1 MAATFQINVTESI
14 AQLKARQGVV
24 AAYMRPRIKM
34 LVFIA
39 NGTTTVS
46 TLCAKLGIS
55 APTLRDWKT
64 RYRHGGL
71 EALLREGR
79 GGDKRSGISA
89 AQKQLIADKL
99 SNPHDAFRSYG
110 EAQAWLKTALGI
122 DKQYHALNKYLK
134 HNFGTQLKVGRKSH
148 VKKDEA
154 AVAVF
159 KKAYPK
165 PLNAS
170 ETGRLKPPPAP
181 PSDFM

>member
-1 MAATFQINVTESI
+1 MAATFQIKVTESVQ
-14 AQLKARQGVV
+14 QLKARQRAV
-24 AAYMRPRIKM
+24 AAYMRARIKM
-34 LVFIA
+34 LTLIA
-39 NGTTTVS
+39 NGITTVS
-46 TLCAKLGIS
+46 ALCAKLGITP
-55 APTLRDWKT
+55 PTLQNWKN

-71 EALLREGR
+71 EALLREWR

-89 AQKQLIADKL
+89 EQKQLIADKL

-110 EAQAWLKTALGI
+110 EAQAWLKTVLGI

-134 HNFGTQLKVGRKSH
+134 HNFATKLKVGRKSH

-165 PLNAS
+165 HLNVS
-170 ETGRLKPPPAP
+170 GTNRLHPPPAP